1 MRAQY
6 LTAKATVVA
15 IISSPLAHFEKREYR
30 VEIDPRDIAA
40 LGITNRSLMRP
51 VVRLHSGINKPQAPQ
66 EGDTVLLQC
75 RITKDSPEWGLCTS
89 PVIKQVIN

>member
-51 VVRLHSGINKPQAPQ
+51 VVRLHDSINKPQAPQ

-75 RITKDSPEWGLCTS
+75 RITKGCPEWGLYTS